1 MSQPARRPSRED
13 RVPFVPLVQ
22 GIGRAFREGLRDPAF
37 RALLAILVG
46 LLAAGTIAFHF
57 VEGWDWLDSLYFCV
71 ITMATVGYGDFHPVT
86 PLGKILAMLFIVVGL
101 GVLVGFAQ
109 QLLAHLVA
117 DLQENPIPLMRRR
130 AADSARDA
138 QALPAESSPQ
148 HDPRPS
154 DEA

>member
-1 MSQPARRPSRED
+1 
-13 RVPFVPLVQ
+13 VPLVQ
-22 GIGRAFREGLRDPAF
+22 GIGRAFREGLQDPAF
-37 RALLAILVG
+37 RALLAILVS
-46 LLAAGTIAFHF
+46 LLAAGTIAFHL

-109 QLLAHLVA
+109 QLLTHLVA
-117 DLQENPIPLMRRR
+117 DIQANPIRGMGRH
-130 AADSARDA
+130 AADAGREA
-138 QALPAESSPQ
+138 QALPEEPSPQ
-148 HDPRPS
+148 NDSGPRTTPRPP